1 MKSYYYKIFCIIFT
15 FSFTLITANNPYKGF
30 VLEFKE
36 DNYKENI
43 KLLGQLG
50 SGSNGEV
57 WKGIEKSRGRVL
69 AVKFEKAKR
78 EVE

>member
-1 MKSYYYKIFCIIFT
+1 MKSYYKIFCFIFT
-15 FSFTLITANNPYKGF
+15 FSLTLSTAKYPYKGF
-30 VLEFKE
+30 VLKFKR

-57 WKGIEKSRGRVL
+57 WKGMEKF
-69 AVKFEKAKR
+69 AYFKEW
-78 EVE
+78 